1 MAAQVNESRELFTE
15 LLGEVLTVE
24 RMLADEV
31 LPALAEQSQDPE
43 LREGFEHHI
52 EETRGQVANV
62 EEVFS
67 KLGEKATE
75 QPSKTLEALER
86 DYRQTIQEIGPAEL
100 GDCFRTAAAAKTE
113 HLEIAAYTSLITMAR
128 AMGEDEIV
136 ELLQENLSQEEETL
150 RTVEQAAEKLS
161 GQLVAGG

>member
-1 MAAQVNESRELFTE
+1 MAAQVNESRELFTQM
-15 LLGEVLTVE
+15 LGQMLTVE
-24 RMLADEV
+24 RMLAEEV
-31 LPALAEQSQDPE
+31 LPTLAEQTQDQE

-52 EETRGQVANV
+52 EETRGQLANV
-62 EEVFS
+62 EQAFS
-67 KLGEKATE
+67 KLGESAKA

-86 DYRQTIQEIGPAEL
+86 EYRQTIEEIGPPEL

-113 HLEIAAYTSLITMAR
+113 HFEIAAYTSLITMAQ
-128 AMGEDEIV
+128 AMGEDEVV

-150 RTVEQAAEKLS
+150 QTVEQAAEKLT